1 MTSTTQ
7 LFRLMHVFNFVA
19 TAGLHNA
26 CQAPQRRSI
35 ITAPV
40 GAALALPLHPQQLL
54 VVVLSNERLYMHNRS
69 LNGHGSTDEH
79 GQCTQEQSSCG
90 PHGQQARAV
99 LVRQQLRHERKVRAF
114 GLTVPPQKGNKSLNS
129 TGILSKPQPPSRRNF
144 SAGVYPDGA
153 PFPRVVG
160 AQVGHSTLGEG
171 VGGVGRGLGKKFGD
185 LEGEVG
191 GEGIGGCGGRR

>member
-1 MTSTTQ
+1 
-7 LFRLMHVFNFVA
+7 MHVFNFVA
-19 TAGLHNA
+19 AAGLHDA
-26 CQAPQRRSI
+26 CQAPQRHSI

-40 GAALALPLHPQQLL
+40 GAALTLPLHPQQLL
-54 VVVLSNERLYMHNRS
+54 VVVLGNERLYMHNRS
-69 LNGHGSTDEH
+69 LNGHWPTDEH
-79 GQCTQEQSSCG
+79 GQCTQEQPSCG
-90 PHGQQARAV
+90 PHWQQARAV

-114 GLTVPPQKGNKSLNS
+114 GLTMPPQKRNKLLNS
-129 TGILSKPQPPSRRNF
+129 NSIFSQPQPPPRSKF

-160 AQVGHSTLGEG
+160 AQVRHSTLGEG